1 VCFEVTRITHACK
14 KLERAREKFVA
25 CEQNTKTKEKNREKE
40 KKLRRCSARCEDES
54 IADDGT
60 KKTALESE
68 SVFIRHRWHAL

>member
-1 VCFEVTRITHACK
+1 VCFEESPK
-14 KLERAREKFVA
+14 KEIGEKKCVANKTPLQNKGKKRE
-25 CEQNTKTKEKNREKE
+25 EKE
-40 KKLRRCSARCEDES
+40 KKLRRCSAHCEDES

>member
-1 VCFEVTRITHACK
+1 MCFEESPKEEIG
-14 KLERAREKFVA
+14 ERRNVLQTKHH
-25 CEQNTKTKEKNREKE
+25 CKTKEKKREEKE
-40 KKLRRCSARCEDES
+40 KKLRRCSAHCEDES